1 MIAVRRVAVVLLL
14 LFLPAA
20 YNVMADAIT
29 PACMPPRQV
38 VPVPFE
44 HVPSVL
50 LRSLSDRLGK
60 VAEPGTS
67 FNATDVAGF
76 WDVPFRRFNF
86 FWTAGRRWVIATE
99 HGGFVYNNPILVF
112 ALGEDQRDAVFIAER
127 IASPNTVCAVAS
139 DLIASP

>member
-1 MIAVRRVAVVLLL
+1 MITARRVAVVSLLL
-14 LFLPAA
+14 VLPAA

-29 PACMPPRQV
+29 PACIPPGQA

-50 LRSLSDRLGK
+50 LRSLSDSLGK

-67 FNATDVAGF
+67 FNVTDVVWF
-76 WDVPFRRFNF
+76 ENVPFRRFNF

-99 HGGFVYNNPILVF
+99 HGGFAYNNPILVF
-112 ALGEDQRDAVFIAER
+112 ELGEDQRAATLIAEKL
-127 IASPNTVCAVAS
+127 ASPDTVCAVAS
-139 DLIASP
+139 DLIAAP